1 MVHAGGGGEKWKG
14 RKVVN
19 EDELAEKQQ
28 KKEEERYLR
37 RVAAEAEAKRKQR
50 AQKAK
55 QKAARAAEKEFKQ
68 RVQRLGVFRALIGGV
83 ASMQLKLS
91 FSKWVEYVEILKDER
106 AERYRRQRWQLNC
119 PESARMRP
127 NQLGLMHSTI
137 EQRLRMIFY
146 RYHVEGD
153 EACGVDLQLKSTPQ
167 ASSPS
172 TFPMVLVMIFYRYH
186 VEGDEACGVDLQLK
200 STALPQLLPRV
211 YRDPSLPTKQQA
223 LADQLPMHPGSAAA
237 QQQLLQQQEQ
247 LMRGSHTSSFGGHGG
262 GLGTR
267 GDDNKTD
274 SMNKTGTDSMTLTH
288 SSGFTHQSTDKQSS
302 ILPESL
308 KSARSARSGRSDADG
323 AGGEKGKK
331 GGSPSVGK
339 ESSDLSNLI
348 DVAGENRSMHTTG
361 SSAFQTVHGG
371 SIEKK
376 PDPAPL
382 HQQYGYDPTI
392 MKFKG
397 KGLHYR
403 TGRPVFYDEKYSLFK
418 FVYPH
423 VNKRFFD
430 YQDRIR
436 SDALEYSYEPRG
448 HVMVK

>member
-137 EQRLRMIFY
+137 EQRL
-146 RYHVEGD
+146 
-153 EACGVDLQLKSTPQ
+153 
-167 ASSPS
+167 
-172 TFPMVLVMIFYRYH
+172 RYH